1 MNADGC
7 AIPLLRDADHDQLL
21 FRQLLDGE
29 TGSLTYLL
37 GDGSSGEAVL
47 VDPVFEQHER
57 DWALIRELGLTLV
70 CSLDTHIHA
79 DHVTGSWLMH
89 ERSGCDIALAA
100 NAQGE
105 FVTRALNHADQVRFG
120 GRWLDVRAT
129 PGHTA
134 SCLSYVLDDQ
144 SLACTGDTLLI
155 RGCGRCDFQQG
166 DPAQLWHSVHQQ
178 LFSLPDSCLL
188 YPAHDYTGRLVS
200 TVAEERLFNQRLGGG
215 ASERDFIGTMQ
226 NLQLPHP
233 RRMDAA
239 LPGNLRSG
247 RPEGT
252 NQEEP
257 WAPICRS
264 YAGLPELTP
273 EWVVHNSDALSL
285 LDVRSKEEYEGPDG
299 RIQGSLLIPLP
310 ELPGRIASL
319 SKQRPVVVICHSGCR
334 SALATKQLLAHGIT
348 RAANLRGGLKRWG
361 DEGYPLIV
369 GPQPGASNPAGA
381 ENRTKTT

>member
-1 MNADGC
+1 MNRDGC
-7 AIPLLRDADHDQLL
+7 AIPLLRDEDHEQLL
-21 FRQLLDGE
+21 FRQLLDGD

-37 GDGSSGEAVL
+37 ADGSSGEAVL

-57 DWALIRELGLTLV
+57 DWALIRELGLKLV

-89 ERSGCDIALAA
+89 QRSGCDIALADIA
-100 NAQGE
+100 GGQ
-105 FVTRALNHADQVRFG
+105 FVSRPLTDGDQVSFGRRALEVRS
-120 GRWLDVRAT
+120 T

-134 SCLSYVLDDQ
+134 SCLSYVLDDH
-144 SLACTGDTLLI
+144 SIACTGDALLI

-166 DPAQLWHSVHQQ
+166 DPHQLWCSVHQQ
-178 LFSLPDSCLL
+178 LFSLPGSCLL

-215 ASERDFIGTMQ
+215 ASERDFIGYME

-239 LPGNLRSG
+239 VPGNLRSG
-247 RPEGT
+247 RPEDAAE
-252 NQEEP
+252 QVP

-273 EWVVHNSDALSL
+273 EWVVCHTNEVTL
-285 LDVRSKEEYEGPDG
+285 LDVRSQEEFEGPDG
-299 RIQGSLLIPLP
+299 RISGSMLIPLP
-310 ELPGRIASL
+310 ELPEHIEAL
-319 SKQRPVVVICHSGCR
+319 PKQRPVVVVCHSGCR
-334 SALATKQLLAHGIT
+334 SALATKQLLAAGMAK
-348 RAANLRGGLKRWG
+348 AANLRGGLKRWG
-361 DEGYPLIV
+361 DEGYPLER
-369 GPQPGASNPAGA
+369 S
-381 ENRTKTT
+381 R

>member
-1 MNADGC
+1 MNRDGC
-7 AIPLLRDADHDQLL
+7 AIPLLRDEDHDQLL
-21 FRQLLDGE
+21 FRQLLDGD

-37 GDGSSGEAVL
+37 ADGSSGEAVL

-57 DWALIRELGLTLV
+57 DWALIRELGLKLV

-89 ERSGCDIALAA
+89 QRSGCDIALADVA
-100 NAQGE
+100 GGQ
-105 FVTRALNHADQVRFG
+105 FVSRPLTDGDQVSFGRRALEVRS
-120 GRWLDVRAT
+120 T

-134 SCLSYVLDDQ
+134 SCLSYVLDDH
-144 SLACTGDTLLI
+144 SIACTGDALLI

-166 DPAQLWHSVHQQ
+166 DPHQLWCSVHQQ
-178 LFSLPDSCLL
+178 LFSLPGSCLL

-215 ASERDFIGTMQ
+215 ASERDFIGYME

-239 LPGNLRSG
+239 VPGNLRSG
-247 RPEGT
+247 RPEDPAA
-252 NQEEP
+252 QAP

-273 EWVVHNSDALSL
+273 EWVVSHSNEVTL
-285 LDVRSKEEYEGPDG
+285 LDVRSQEEFEGPDG
-299 RIQGSLLIPLP
+299 RISGSMLIPLP
-310 ELPGRIASL
+310 ELPEHIEAL
-319 SKQRPVVVICHSGCR
+319 PKQRPVVVVCHSGCR
-334 SALATKQLLAHGIT
+334 SALATKQLLAAGMAK
-348 RAANLRGGLKRWG
+348 AANLRGGLKRWG
-361 DEGYPLIV
+361 DEGYPLER
-369 GPQPGASNPAGA
+369 S
-381 ENRTKTT
+381 R